1 MLGIDSMA
9 LQTMGVDL
17 GHERRKI
24 WQQLIFQDQLYQA
37 TALL

>member
-17 GHERRKI
+17 GHERRKT
-24 WQQLIFQDQLYQA
+24 WLQLIFQVP
-37 TALL
+37 